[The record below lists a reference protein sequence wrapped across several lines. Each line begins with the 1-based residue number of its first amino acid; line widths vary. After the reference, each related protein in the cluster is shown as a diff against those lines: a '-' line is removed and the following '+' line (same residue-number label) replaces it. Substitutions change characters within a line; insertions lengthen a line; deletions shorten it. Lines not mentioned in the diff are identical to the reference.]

1 MKTAI
6 VICNGLA
13 AILSLLSAI
22 SQYAEGR
29 FVNATLSAIAAYFF
43 FGAFLIWANNKNQ

>member
-6 VICNGLA
+6 VVCNGLA
-13 AILSLLSAI
+13 AIFSLYAAI
-22 SQYAEGR
+22 LHYAEGR

-43 FGAFLIWANNKNQ
+43 FGAFLIWANNKNR